1 MEKEIIFV
9 THNQGKVKSAEK
21 YFKNIKLS
29 SISGCYIN
37 SDNPT
42 IGEFDQILKN
52 TIEQNVIEDEI
63 SILSKEEFE
72 KSKPLLFLADIFYDK
87 KIYYTYEDY
96 LEHINLTKKYE
107 KENKNYKLSINNNNT
122 FKNIQILVCEK
133 NWVMISKANSPSI
146 HFVIHHP
153 KLRNAI
159 EKFIP
164 PVVE

>member
-1 MEKEIIFV
+1 M
-9 THNQGKVKSAEK
+9 
-21 YFKNIKLS
+21 
-29 SISGCYIN
+29 
-37 SDNPT
+37 
-42 IGEFDQILKN
+42 
-52 TIEQNVIEDEI
+52 
-63 SILSKEEFE
+63 
-72 KSKPLLFLADIFYDK
+72 
-87 KIYYTYEDY
+87 
-96 LEHINLTKKYE
+96 TKKYE
-107 KENKNYKLSINNNNT
+107 KENKNYKISVNNNNT